1 MFPILFSIGPL
12 HIYSLS
18 VFVVLSW
25 CVFSFILWKLL
36 RAQAIPEEK
45 IFDLTFYTTLITLVA
60 ARVGFIFIHPEL
72 FADSFLKMLALW
84 VVPGLSFY
92 VGLIAGT
99 LTLLFLARKYDIR
112 LGLSVDAL
120 GLSLPIPVALAA
132 FGSLLGGSQAGLV
145 TKLPWGVR
153 FVGFDGSRH
162 PLGAYEAI
170 ASIIIFVVLLVLSR
184 LAARRD
190 WPLGFVGIWFF
201 MLFSVVMFIVEFFAE
216 DRVYWYNVS
225 ANQWLILA
233 IFTQTVGAFYVR
245 GGGRQK
251 LRSMGGNLYARIFK
265 RSS

>member
-18 VFVVLSW
+18 VFIVLAW
-25 CVFSFILWKLL
+25 CVFSFTLWKLL
-36 RAQAIPEEK
+36 RARAVPEEK
-45 IFDLTFYTTLITLVA
+45 IFDLTFYTTLVTFVSSRI
-60 ARVGFIFIHPEL
+60 GFIILHPQL
-72 FADSFLKMLALW
+72 FTGSVLKMFAMW

-92 VGLIAGT
+92 VGLIAAT
-99 LTLLFLARKYDIR
+99 ITLLLLGRRYGIR
-112 LGLSVDAL
+112 LGLLVDDLA
-120 GLSLPIPVALAA
+120 LSLPFPIALGAL
-132 FGSLLGGSQAGLV
+132 GSLLGGSQAGLV

-170 ASIIIFVVLLVLSR
+170 VSIIIFVVLLVLSR
-184 LAARRD
+184 LAQRRD

-201 MLFSVVMFIVEFFAE
+201 MLFSAVMFIVEFFAE
-216 DRVYWYNVS
+216 GRVYWYNVNV
-225 ANQWLILA
+225 NQWLILA
-233 IFTQTVGAFYVR
+233 IFSQTVGAFYVR

-251 LRSMGGNLYARIFK
+251 LRSLGGNLYARIFK